1 MDELPASASHHEFVQ
16 ATAAMNRRLEEF
28 DLDEAE
34 KVEDNSDNGEA
45 IEEGNV
51 VAEPPAAPLKRR
63 KPPAPG
69 GRSRGS
75 NVLGASCT

>member
-1 MDELPASASHHEFVQ
+1 MVDELPASASHREFVQ

-51 VAEPPAAPLKRR
+51 VAEPQQPAEAPEA
-63 KPPAPG
+63 PAPEDEAG
-69 GRSRGS
+69 E
-75 NVLGASCT
+75 